1 MTGVSDTPLIPSQC
15 VSMYASTS
23 SAIPGLLSAHTMQTR
38 GSARAGLTA
47 MRQALPRA
55 LHARCARRAQKAL
68 PAQAAHQRPVIRA
81 GLASGASHSCFV
93 PALVCALSPPARTPM
108 EHSTV
113 LADASGECGRYAAG
127 SRRTS
132 TGAEPLGS
140 RGQRQRRQE
149 QPRPP
154 HAIEQVDEAPDLDA
168 GATRRSSR
176 GSTPRSCACWCPP
189 RWRSS
194 WTLPW
199 RSSTPVRLLPAH
211 NMWEYAYLGGPRSVA
226 AR

>member
-1 MTGVSDTPLIPSQC
+1 
-15 VSMYASTS
+15 
-23 SAIPGLLSAHTMQTR
+23 
-38 GSARAGLTA
+38 

-168 GATRRSSR
+168 GGHEAIVEGIDTEILRLLVPATLAVFLDPAMALIDTGATVAGSQHVGICIPGRSPER
-176 GSTPRSCACWCPP
+176 GSALNSARARGWFF
-189 RWRSS
+189 
-194 WTLPW
+194 LQK
-199 RSSTPVRLLPAH
+199 VLLLSASYRP
-211 NMWEYAYLGGPRSVA
+211 GGVLC
-226 AR
+226 